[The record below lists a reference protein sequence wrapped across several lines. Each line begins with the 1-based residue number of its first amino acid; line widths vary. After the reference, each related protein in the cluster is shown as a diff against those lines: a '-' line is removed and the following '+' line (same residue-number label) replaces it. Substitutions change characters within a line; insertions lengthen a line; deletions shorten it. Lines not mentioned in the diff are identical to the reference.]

1 MNIKKRTRY
10 DLRSSKELLLEPPL
24 VMTKKTL
31 GDKVVAAS
39 SSTSWGQL
47 WGLYSSRFFMNDTPK
62 VISRETSFPL
72 FADDF
77 KCFRLILG

>member
-1 MNIKKRTRY
+1 MKIKERTRY

-31 GDKVVAAS
+31 GDKSVQIAVPQGS
-39 SSTSWGQL
+39 V
-47 WGLYSSRFFMNDTPK
+47 YSSRFFIHDTPT
-62 VISRETSFPL
+62 VILRETSLPL
-72 FADDF
+72 FADDS